1 MARIALL
8 IDDQFEDSEFI
19 YPYHRLKEAGHQ
31 VDIIAKR
38 IGSYFGKKDTEV
50 KADRSIGDILAK
62 EYDALYIPGGYA
74 PAKLCEI
81 QEMVSF
87 AQTMTVTG
95 KTVCAVCHGPQ
106 LLAKAGVLHKRTVTG
121 YGSTQVELEEAGAH
135 YTAQSVEVD
144 GNLITGRDPKSLP
157 EMTRLFLETLDS
169 NSF

>member
-31 VDIIAKR
+31 VDIIAKH
-38 IGSYFGKKDTEV
+38 IGSYFGKKDTE
-50 KADRSIGDILAK
+50 AHANRAIGEILAK

-87 AQTMTVTG
+87 TQTMTATG

-106 LLAKAGVLHKRTVTG
+106 LLAKAGVLNKRTITG
-121 YGSTQVELEEAGAH
+121 YGSTQEELEDAGAH
-135 YTAQSVEVD
+135 YTARSVEVD
-144 GNLITGRDPKSLP
+144 GNLITARDPKSLP
-157 EMTRLFLETLDS
+157 KMTSLFLESLES
-169 NSF
+169 